1 MAAAR
6 DPTMSR
12 VEASVVSTGH
22 EPRCGSM
29 SLIDGFDRASIS
41 VTHHAAFTV
50 VAKAPAKRLNAWAN
64 SRGWSQIHLVS
75 AEKTEYLRD

>member
-1 MAAAR
+1 
-6 DPTMSR
+6 
-12 VEASVVSTGH
+12 
-22 EPRCGSM
+22 M

-50 VAKAPAKRLNAWAN
+50 VAKAPAKRLNAWAK
-64 SRGWSQIHLVS
+64 SRGWSHIHLVS